1 LGKVENR
8 SVNCLKKIYGDK
20 DTFIDR

>member
-8 SVNCLKKIYGDK
+8 SVNCLKKIYGDE